1 MHLISI
7 KNSSTGR
14 WDLNCNKN
22 EDNTPYLPYILLRA
36 TIIAPSLY
44 KSSKPNDQRAALE
57 EESGPEKTGVHRN
70 HEDKKYYK
78 KQHQR

>member
-57 EESGPEKTGVHRN
+57 EESGPEKTGIYLN
-70 HEDKKYYK
+70 HED
-78 KQHQR
+78 